1 MFNRQIAKH
10 RVLIPTVFT
19 QREKNNPATVCH
31 AQTLIKYLI
40 APAQQTGPD
49 QRPKDNKVKKYA
61 ILILISLYACQPADQ
76 EQNTSKVEA
85 DTSSDINNTT
95 LAKHSRER
103 TWN

>member
-1 MFNRQIAKH
+1 VFNRQIAKH

-19 QREKNNPATVCH
+19 QREKNHPATVCH

-61 ILILISLYACQPADQ
+61 S
-76 EQNTSKVEA
+76 EKVCH
-85 DTSSDINNTT
+85 SDSDFVVRLPTC
-95 LAKHSRER
+95 
-103 TWN
+103 